1 MTTPAPVKSTAR
13 ARRAAQR
20 AAAGPRPRLRMG
32 LNGFLVAWLAPNLVM
47 AAIVAALSLIPGLQ
61 EFGSLTPLLSVVGI
75 AGLVVGLPLCLLVN
89 VAFRHVTNQ
98 WVHVLAYALVGM
110 LYGLVVLT
118 QGAGGVLPMLIPVI
132 GFPAGVLMGLGRMAA
147 RPLVDVVTPGA
158 EDPAA
163 A

>member
-1 MTTPAPVKSTAR
+1 MWKAPVSRTKAGERGRSGGRLGRLHAQGPAQLVR
-13 ARRAAQR
+13 VLHHEAA
-20 AAAGPRPRLRMG
+20 
-32 LNGFLVAWLAPNLVM
+32 
-47 AAIVAALSLIPGLQ
+47 
-61 EFGSLTPLLSVVGI
+61 
-75 AGLVVGLPLCLLVN
+75 
-89 VAFRHVTNQ
+89 
-98 WVHVLAYALVGM
+98 
-110 LYGLVVLT
+110 